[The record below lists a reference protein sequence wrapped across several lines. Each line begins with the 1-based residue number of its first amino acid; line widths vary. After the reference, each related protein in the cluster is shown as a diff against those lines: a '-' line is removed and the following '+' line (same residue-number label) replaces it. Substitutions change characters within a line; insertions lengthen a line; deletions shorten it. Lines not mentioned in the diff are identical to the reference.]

1 MGNSRGPKRWRQDV
15 LSTHGLVVVYLSVRP
30 EVTIAELSEAIGL
43 TERYVAK
50 VVSGLRAHGV
60 IKTERHG
67 SRNVYRVREDA
78 SFYHPLLAGLPIGLI
93 TAPLERAL
101 RDKLKKRAP
110 LRIAGRS
117 TSVSAG

>member
-1 MGNSRGPKRWRQDV
+1 MANRKGHNRWRQEV
-15 LSTHGLVVVYLSVRP
+15 LSAHGLVVVYLSVRP

-43 TERYVAK
+43 TERYIAK
-50 VVSGLRAHGV
+50 IVSELRAHGV

-93 TAPLERAL
+93 ITPLERAL
-101 RDKLKKRAP
+101 RNKLKKRAP
-110 LRIAGRS
+110 LRIAEGS

>member
-1 MGNSRGPKRWRQDV
+1 MGNSRGPKRWRQEV
-15 LSTHGLVVVYLSVRP
+15 LSTHGLVVVYLSARP

-43 TERYVAK
+43 TERYIAK
-50 VVSGLRAHGV
+50 IVSDLRSDGL

-67 SRNVYRVREDA
+67 SRNVYRVCEDA

-101 RDKLKKRAP
+101 RNKMKKRAP
-110 LRIAGRS
+110 LRIAEGS